1 MSKKGLQSKQS
12 SPKIQQL
19 KELLAE
25 RIVYLDGAM
34 GTMIQTYKLEENDFR
49 GDRFKDHSVDL
60 KGNND
65 LLTLTRP
72 DVIEAIHRGFLEAGS
87 DIIETN
93 TFSSTAIAQADYA
106 LESIVYELN
115 KSAAEL
121 ARRVADEVSEKEGR
135 PTYVAGA
142 IGPTNRTCSM
152 SPDVNKPEYRAV
164 TFDQLVKDYG
174 EQIKGL
180 VDGGVDLL
188 LPETVFDTLNLKAA
202 LFAIQEFQK
211 NHPVEIPIMISV
223 TITDQS
229 GRTLSGQTVEAFW
242 NSIADAQPISVG
254 INCAL
259 GAVEMRSYIE
269 ALSNVSDTHVSA
281 YPNAG
286 LPNPLSE
293 TGHDETPEQTSE
305 ALKDFAESG
314 FINIIGGCC
323 GTTPEH
329 IKATVENTRSISPRV
344 LKSNPPISRL
354 SGLEP
359 FNIEEGHTFVTVGE
373 RTNVT
378 GSPRFKNDS

>member
-1 MSKKGLQSKQS
+1 MSKKSFES
-12 SPKIQQL
+12 IEVPAKIQQL
-19 KELLAE
+19 KKLLAE

-34 GTMIQTYKLEENDFR
+34 GTMIQTFKLEENDFR
-49 GDRFKDHSVDL
+49 GERFQDHPVDL

-72 DVIEAIHRGFLEAGS
+72 DVIESIHRDFLEAGS

-93 TFSSTAIAQADYA
+93 TFSSTAIAQADYK

-115 KSAAEL
+115 KSAAAL
-121 ARRVADEVSEKEGR
+121 ARNVADEVSKKEGR
-135 PTYVAGA
+135 PTFVAGA

-164 TFDQLVKDYG
+164 TFDQLVEDYG

-202 LFAIQEFQK
+202 IFAINEFQK

-242 NSIADAQPISVG
+242 NSIAHAKPISVG

-269 ALSNVSDTHVSA
+269 ALSNVSDTFVSA

-293 TGHDETPEQTSE
+293 TGYDETPEQTAD

-323 GTTPEH
+323 GLSPNH
-329 IKATVENTRSISPRV
+329 IKEIAQ
-344 LKSNPPISRL
+344 LK
-354 SGLEP
+354 
-359 FNIEEGHTFVTVGE
+359 
-373 RTNVT
+373 
-378 GSPRFKNDS
+378 

>member
-1 MSKKGLQSKQS
+1 MS
-12 SPKIQQL
+12 L
-19 KELLAE
+19 K
-25 RIVYLDGAM
+25 
-34 GTMIQTYKLEENDFR
+34 
-49 GDRFKDHSVDL
+49 
-60 KGNND
+60 
-65 LLTLTRP
+65 
-72 DVIEAIHRGFLEAGS
+72 AIHRGFLEAGS

-93 TFSSTAIAQADYA
+93 TFSGTAIAQADYQ

-135 PTYVAGA
+135 PTFVAGA

-211 NHPVEIPIMISV
+211 KHPVEIPIMISV

-242 NSIADAQPISVG
+242 NSIADAKPISVG

-259 GAVEMRSYIE
+259 GADEMRS
-269 ALSNVSDTHVSA
+269 LH
-281 YPNAG
+281 
-286 LPNPLSE
+286 
-293 TGHDETPEQTSE
+293 
-305 ALKDFAESG
+305 
-314 FINIIGGCC
+314 
-323 GTTPEH
+323 
-329 IKATVENTRSISPRV
+329 
-344 LKSNPPISRL
+344 
-354 SGLEP
+354 
-359 FNIEEGHTFVTVGE
+359 
-373 RTNVT
+373 
-378 GSPRFKNDS
+378 